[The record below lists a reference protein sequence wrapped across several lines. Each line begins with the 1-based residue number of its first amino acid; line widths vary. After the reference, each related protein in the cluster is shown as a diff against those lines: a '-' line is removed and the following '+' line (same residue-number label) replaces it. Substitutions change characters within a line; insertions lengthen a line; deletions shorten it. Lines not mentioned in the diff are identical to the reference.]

1 MKKPAPAPEPPAESH
16 LQSIASLCT
25 TLVTGLFVLTFIFQN
40 FAIPSASMASTL
52 LVGDHVIVDR
62 ASLAPP
68 ASGPH
73 ILPYRPLRRGE
84 PVVLFKPVLEPDG
97 TNVILVKRVIGLPG
111 ETISLSGNGYVLING
126 KRLDETWLPTSV
138 QGTTYPGPSGTPY
151 SLSHP
156 YKIPANHYFMMGD
169 NRGDSCDSRFWGPIP
184 KSLMVGKV
192 DLRIWPLTRFHFF

>member
-1 MKKPAPAPEPPAESH
+1 MKKPTPAPEPPESH

-25 TLVTGLFVLTFIFQN
+25 TLVTCLFALTFVFQN

-52 LVGDHVIVDR
+52 LVGDHVVVDR

-68 ASGPH
+68 ATGLH
-73 ILPYRPLRRGE
+73 IIPYRPLRRGE
-84 PVVLFKPVLEPDG
+84 PVVFFKPVLEPDG
-97 TNVILVKRVIGLPG
+97 TNLILVKRVIGLPG
-111 ETISLSGNGYVLING
+111 ETISLSKNGDVLING
-126 KRLDETWLPTSV
+126 KQLDETWLPESQ
-138 QGTTYPGPSGTPY
+138 QGTTYPGPSQNAY
-151 SLSHP
+151 SLGQP

-192 DLRIWPLTRFHFF
+192 DLRIWPLSRFHFF